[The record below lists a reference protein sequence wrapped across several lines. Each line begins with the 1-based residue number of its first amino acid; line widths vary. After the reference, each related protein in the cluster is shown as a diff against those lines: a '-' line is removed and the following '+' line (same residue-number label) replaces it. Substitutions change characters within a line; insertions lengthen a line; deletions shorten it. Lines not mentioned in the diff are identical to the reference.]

1 MFIGR
6 KTELQQLNAL
16 YKQNKFQCV
25 IIYGRRRVGKTTL
38 INEFIKDKDAVYF
51 TGIES
56 TAKDNLENFSRSIA
70 ALNNPNTDSS
80 PLYKDFRSALIEI
93 DALAQNRKIVLVIDE
108 YPYLARSYRP
118 ISSLLQEL
126 IDTRFK
132 NKANLF
138 IILCGS
144 SMSFM
149 EKQVLGYQSPLYGR
163 RTAQF
168 HIKPFTFYEAAAYY
182 RNFNNEDLAVIYGIT
197 GGIPLYMSFISDNL
211 SLKDN
216 IINTFLTPSG
226 YMYEEPFNLLNQ
238 ELREP
243 AMYNAIIRAVATG
256 SSRIS
261 EIAFKVGIENA
272 AATSY
277 IDKLIELGIIEKEV
291 PAGTAGKSRKSIYG
305 IKDGMFRFWYK
316 FIPENNILIQR
327 NMPEAAWANI
337 QPRINEYMGKVFENI
352 CADYLLENYINLP
365 VQFQTLGRWWGNNP
379 KLKREEEI
387 DIVAASNDKAILCE
401 CKWRNET
408 TDKDVLETLLER
420 RKLLPWFNE
429 CYYYIFSKSGSTAA
443 CQQLAKEDD
452 KIKLVTYSD
461 MIQI

>member
-6 KTELQQLNAL
+6 KTELQQLNTL
-16 YKQNKFQCV
+16 YKQDKFQCV

-70 ALNNPNTDSS
+70 ALNNANTDNA
-80 PLYKDFRSALIEI
+80 PVYKDFRSALIDI
-93 DALAQNRKIVLVIDE
+93 DALAQNRKIILVIDE

-126 IDTRFK
+126 IDTKFK
-132 NKANLF
+132 NNANLF

-168 HIKPFTFYEAAAYY
+168 HIRPFTFYEAAAYY
-182 RNFNNEDLAVIYGIT
+182 KNFSNEDLAVVYGIT
-197 GGIPLYMSFISDNL
+197 GGIPLYMSFITDTL

-261 EIAFKVGIENA
+261 EIASKVGIENA

-277 IDKLIELGIIEKEV
+277 IGKLIELGIIEKEV

-316 FIPENNILIQR
+316 FIPENNILVQR
-327 NMPEAAWANI
+327 NMPEAAWTNI
-337 QPRINEYMGKVFENI
+337 QPHINEYMGKVFENI
-352 CADYLLENYINLP
+352 CADYLLENYTNLP
-365 VQFQTLGRWWGNNP
+365 VQFQNFGRWWGNNP
-379 KLKREEEI
+379 KMKREEEI
-387 DIVAASNDKAILCE
+387 DIVAANNDKAILCE
-401 CKWRNET
+401 CKWRNEK

-429 CYYYIFSKSGSTAA
+429 CYYYIFSKSGFTAA
-443 CQQLAKEDD
+443 CQQLANEND
-452 KIKLVTYSD
+452 KVKLVTYKD
-461 MIQI
+461 MI

>member
-6 KTELQQLNAL
+6 KTELQQLNTL
-16 YKQNKFQCV
+16 YKQDKFQCV

-70 ALNNPNTDSS
+70 ALNNANTDNA
-80 PLYKDFRSALIEI
+80 PVYKDFRSALIDI
-93 DALAQNRKIVLVIDE
+93 DALAQNRKIILVIDE

-118 ISSLLQEL
+118 VSSLLQEL
-126 IDTRFK
+126 IDTKFK
-132 NKANLF
+132 NNANLF

-168 HIKPFTFYEAAAYY
+168 HIRPFTFYEAAAYY
-182 RNFNNEDLAVIYGIT
+182 KNFSNEDLAVVYGIT
-197 GGIPLYMSFISDNL
+197 GGIPLYMSFITDTL

-261 EIAFKVGIENA
+261 EIASKVGIENA

-277 IDKLIELGIIEKEV
+277 VDKLIELGIIEKEV

-316 FIPENNILIQR
+316 FIPENNILVQR
-327 NMPEAAWANI
+327 NMPEAAWTNI
-337 QPRINEYMGKVFENI
+337 QPHINEYMGKVFENI
-352 CADYLLENYINLP
+352 CADYLLENYTNLP
-365 VQFQTLGRWWGNNP
+365 VQFQNLGRWWGNNP
-379 KLKREEEI
+379 KMKREEEI

-401 CKWRNET
+401 CKWRNEK

-429 CYYYIFSKSGSTAA
+429 CYYYIFSKSGFTAA
-443 CQQLAKEDD
+443 CQQLANEND
-452 KIKLVTYSD
+452 KVKLITYKD
-461 MIQI
+461 MI

>member
-6 KTELQQLNAL
+6 KTELQQLNTL
-16 YKQNKFQCV
+16 YKQDKFQCV

-70 ALNNPNTDSS
+70 ALNNANTDNA
-80 PLYKDFRSALIEI
+80 PVYKDFRSALIDI
-93 DALAQNRKIVLVIDE
+93 DALAQSRKIVLVIDE

-126 IDTRFK
+126 IDTKFK
-132 NKANLF
+132 NNANLF

-168 HIKPFTFYEAAAYY
+168 HIRPFTFYEAAAYY
-182 RNFNNEDLAVIYGIT
+182 KNFSNEDLAVVYGIT
-197 GGIPLYMSFISDNL
+197 GGIPLYMSFITDTL

-261 EIAFKVGIENA
+261 EIASKVGIENA

-277 IDKLIELGIIEKEV
+277 VDKLIELGIIEKEV

-316 FIPENNILIQR
+316 FIPENNILVQR
-327 NMPEAAWANI
+327 NMPEAAWTNI
-337 QPRINEYMGKVFENI
+337 QPHINEYMGKVFENI
-352 CADYLLENYINLP
+352 CADYLLENYTNLP
-365 VQFQTLGRWWGNNP
+365 VQFQNLGRWWGNNP
-379 KLKREEEI
+379 KMKREEEI

-401 CKWRNET
+401 CKWRNEK

-429 CYYYIFSKSGSTAA
+429 CYYYIFSKSGFTAA
-443 CQQLAKEDD
+443 CQQLANEND
-452 KIKLVTYSD
+452 KVKLITYKD
-461 MIQI
+461 MI

>member
-6 KTELQQLNAL
+6 KTELQQLNTL
-16 YKQNKFQCV
+16 YKQDKFQCV

-56 TAKDNLENFSRSIA
+56 TSKDNLENFSRSIA
-70 ALNNPNTDSS
+70 ALNNANTDNA
-80 PLYKDFRSALIEI
+80 PVYKDFRSALIDI

-126 IDTRFK
+126 IDTKFK
-132 NKANLF
+132 NNANLF

-168 HIKPFTFYEAAAYY
+168 HIRPFTFYEAAAYY
-182 RNFNNEDLAVIYGIT
+182 KNFSNEDLAVVYGIT
-197 GGIPLYMSFISDNL
+197 GGIPLYMSFITDTL

-261 EIAFKVGIENA
+261 EIASKVGIENA
-272 AATSY
+272 TATSY
-277 IDKLIELGIIEKEV
+277 VDKLIELGIIEKEV

-316 FIPENNILIQR
+316 FIPENNILVQR
-327 NMPEAAWANI
+327 NMPEAAWTNI
-337 QPRINEYMGKVFENI
+337 QPHINEYMGKVFENI
-352 CADYLLENYINLP
+352 CADYLLENYTNLP
-365 VQFQTLGRWWGNNP
+365 VQFQNFGRWWGNNP
-379 KLKREEEI
+379 KMKREEEI
-387 DIVAASNDKAILCE
+387 DIVAANNDKAILCE
-401 CKWRNET
+401 CKWRNEK

-429 CYYYIFSKSGSTAA
+429 CYYYIFSKSGFTAA
-443 CQQLAKEDD
+443 CQQLANEND
-452 KIKLVTYSD
+452 KVKLITYKD
-461 MIQI
+461 MI

>member
-6 KTELQQLNAL
+6 KTELQQLNTL
-16 YKQNKFQCV
+16 YKQDKFQCV

-56 TAKDNLENFSRSIA
+56 TSKDNLENFSRSIA
-70 ALNNPNTDSS
+70 ALNNANTDNA
-80 PLYKDFRSALIEI
+80 PVYKDFRSALIDI
-93 DALAQNRKIVLVIDE
+93 DALAQNRKIILVIDE

-126 IDTRFK
+126 IDTKFK
-132 NKANLF
+132 NNANLF

-168 HIKPFTFYEAAAYY
+168 HIRPFTFYEAAAYY
-182 RNFNNEDLAVIYGIT
+182 KNFNNEDLAVIYGIT
-197 GGIPLYMSFISDNL
+197 GGIPLYMSFITDTL

-261 EIAFKVGIENA
+261 EIASKVGIENA

-277 IDKLIELGIIEKEV
+277 VYKLIELGIIEKEL

-316 FIPENNILIQR
+316 FIPENNILVQR
-327 NMPEAAWANI
+327 NMPEAAWTNI
-337 QPRINEYMGKVFENI
+337 QPHINEYMGKVFENI
-352 CADYLLENYINLP
+352 CADYLLENYTNLP
-365 VQFQTLGRWWGNNP
+365 VQFQNFGRWWGNNP
-379 KLKREEEI
+379 KMKREEEI
-387 DIVAASNDKAILCE
+387 DIVAANNDKAILCE
-401 CKWRNET
+401 CKWRNEK
-408 TDKDVLETLLER
+408 TDNQSSIRRIELLE
-420 RKLLPWFNE
+420 E
-429 CYYYIFSKSGSTAA
+429 EI
-443 CQQLAKEDD
+443 
-452 KIKLVTYSD
+452 
-461 MIQI
+461 

>member
-6 KTELQQLNAL
+6 KTELQQLNTL
-16 YKQNKFQCV
+16 YKQDKFQCV

-70 ALNNPNTDSS
+70 ALNNANTDNA
-80 PLYKDFRSALIEI
+80 PVYKDFRSALIDI

-126 IDTRFK
+126 IDTKFK
-132 NKANLF
+132 NNANLF
-138 IILCGS
+138 SILCGS

-168 HIKPFTFYEAAAYY
+168 HIRPFTFYEAAAYY
-182 RNFNNEDLAVIYGIT
+182 KNFSNEDLAVVYGIT
-197 GGIPLYMSFISDNL
+197 GGIPLYMSFITDTL

-261 EIAFKVGIENA
+261 EIASKVGIENA

-316 FIPENNILIQR
+316 FIPENNILVQR
-327 NMPEAAWANI
+327 NMPEAAWTNI
-337 QPRINEYMGKVFENI
+337 KPHINEYMGKVFENI
-352 CADYLLENYINLP
+352 CADYLLENYTNLP
-365 VQFQTLGRWWGNNP
+365 VQFQNFGRWWGNNP
-379 KLKREEEI
+379 KMKREEEI

-401 CKWRNET
+401 CKWRNEK

-429 CYYYIFSKSGSTAA
+429 CYYYIFSKSGFTAA
-443 CQQLAKEDD
+443 CQQLANEND
-452 KIKLVTYSD
+452 KVKLITYKD
-461 MIQI
+461 MI

>member
-6 KTELQQLNAL
+6 KTELQQLNTL
-16 YKQNKFQCV
+16 YKQDKFQCV

-70 ALNNPNTDSS
+70 ALNNANTDNA
-80 PLYKDFRSALIEI
+80 PVYKDFRSALIDI
-93 DALAQNRKIVLVIDE
+93 DALAQNRKIILVIDE

-126 IDTRFK
+126 IDTKFK
-132 NKANLF
+132 NNANLF

-168 HIKPFTFYEAAAYY
+168 HIRPFTFYEAAAYY
-182 RNFNNEDLAVIYGIT
+182 KNFSNEDLAVIYGIT
-197 GGIPLYMSFISDNL
+197 GGIPLYMSFITDTL

-261 EIAFKVGIENA
+261 EIASKVGIENA

-316 FIPENNILIQR
+316 FIPENNILVQR
-327 NMPEAAWANI
+327 NMPEAAWTNI
-337 QPRINEYMGKVFENI
+337 QPHINEYMGKVFENI
-352 CADYLLENYINLP
+352 CADYLLENYTNLP
-365 VQFQTLGRWWGNNP
+365 VQFQNFGRWWGNNP
-379 KLKREEEI
+379 KMKREEEI
-387 DIVAASNDKAILCE
+387 DIVAANNDKAILCE
-401 CKWRNET
+401 CKWRNEK

-429 CYYYIFSKSGSTAA
+429 CYYYIFSKSGFTAA
-443 CQQLAKEDD
+443 CQQLANEND
-452 KIKLVTYSD
+452 KVKLITYKD
-461 MIQI
+461 MI

>member
-6 KTELQQLNAL
+6 KTELQQLNTL
-16 YKQNKFQCV
+16 YKQDKFQCV

-70 ALNNPNTDSS
+70 ALNNANTDNA
-80 PLYKDFRSALIEI
+80 PVYKDFRSALTEI
-93 DALAQNRKIVLVIDE
+93 DAIAKSKKIVLVIDE

-126 IDTRFK
+126 IDTKFK
-132 NKANLF
+132 NNANLF

-168 HIKPFTFYEAAAYY
+168 HIRPFTFYEAAAYY
-182 RNFNNEDLAVIYGIT
+182 KNFSNEDLAVVYGIT
-197 GGIPLYMSFISDNL
+197 GGIPLYMSFITDTL

-261 EIAFKVGIENA
+261 EIASKVGIENA

-316 FIPENNILIQR
+316 FIPENNILVQR
-327 NMPEAAWANI
+327 NMPEAAWTNI
-337 QPRINEYMGKVFENI
+337 QPHINEYMGKVFENI
-352 CADYLLENYINLP
+352 CADYLLENYTNLP
-365 VQFQTLGRWWGNNP
+365 VQFQNFGRWWGNNP
-379 KLKREEEI
+379 KMKREEEI
-387 DIVAASNDKAILCE
+387 DIVAANNDKAILCE
-401 CKWRNET
+401 CKWRNEK

-429 CYYYIFSKSGSTAA
+429 CYYYIFSKSGFTAA
-443 CQQLAKEDD
+443 CQQLANEND
-452 KIKLVTYSD
+452 KVKLITYKD
-461 MIQI
+461 MI

>member
-6 KTELQQLNAL
+6 KTELQQLNTL
-16 YKQNKFQCV
+16 YKQDKFQCV

-56 TAKDNLENFSRSIA
+56 TSKDNLENFSRSIA
-70 ALNNPNTDSS
+70 ALNNANTDNA
-80 PLYKDFRSALIEI
+80 PVYKDFRSALIDI

-126 IDTRFK
+126 IDTKFK
-132 NKANLF
+132 NNANLF

-168 HIKPFTFYEAAAYY
+168 HIRPFTFYEAAAYY
-182 RNFNNEDLAVIYGIT
+182 KNFSNEDLAVVYGIT
-197 GGIPLYMSFISDNL
+197 GGIPLYMSFITDTL

-216 IINTFLTPSG
+216 IINTFLMPSG

-261 EIAFKVGIENA
+261 EIASKVGIENA

-316 FIPENNILIQR
+316 FIPENNILVQR
-327 NMPEAAWANI
+327 NMPEAAWTNI
-337 QPRINEYMGKVFENI
+337 QPHINEYMGKVFENI
-352 CADYLLENYINLP
+352 CADYLLENYTNLP
-365 VQFQTLGRWWGNNP
+365 VQFQNFGRWWGNNP
-379 KLKREEEI
+379 KMKREEEI
-387 DIVAASNDKAILCE
+387 DIVAANNDKAILCE
-401 CKWRNET
+401 CKWRNEK

-429 CYYYIFSKSGSTAA
+429 CYYYIFSKSGFTAS
-443 CQQLAKEDD
+443 CQQLANEND
-452 KIKLVTYSD
+452 KVKLITYKD
-461 MIQI
+461 MI

>member
-6 KTELQQLNAL
+6 KTELQQLNTL
-16 YKQNKFQCV
+16 YKQDNFQCV

-70 ALNNPNTDSS
+70 ALNNANTDNA
-80 PLYKDFRSALIEI
+80 PVYKDFRSALIDI

-126 IDTRFK
+126 IDTKFK
-132 NKANLF
+132 NNANLF

-168 HIKPFTFYEAAAYY
+168 HIRPFTFYEAAAYY
-182 RNFNNEDLAVIYGIT
+182 KNFSNEDLAVVYGIT
-197 GGIPLYMSFISDNL
+197 GGIPLYMSFITDTL

-261 EIAFKVGIENA
+261 EIASKVGIENA

-277 IDKLIELGIIEKEV
+277 IGKLIELGIIEKEI

-316 FIPENNILIQR
+316 FIPENNILVQR
-327 NMPEAAWANI
+327 NMPEAAWTNI
-337 QPRINEYMGKVFENI
+337 QPHINEYMGKVFENI
-352 CADYLLENYINLP
+352 CADYLLENYTNLP
-365 VQFQTLGRWWGNNP
+365 VQFQNFGRWWGNNP
-379 KLKREEEI
+379 KMKREEEI
-387 DIVAASNDKAILCE
+387 DIVAANNDKAILCE
-401 CKWRNET
+401 CKWRNEK

-429 CYYYIFSKSGSTAA
+429 CYYYIFSKSGFTAA
-443 CQQLAKEDD
+443 CQQLANEND
-452 KIKLVTYSD
+452 KVKLVTYKD
-461 MIQI
+461 MI

>member
-6 KTELQQLNAL
+6 KTELQQLNTL
-16 YKQNKFQCV
+16 YKQDKFQCV

-70 ALNNPNTDSS
+70 ALNNANTDNA
-80 PLYKDFRSALIEI
+80 PVYKDFRSALIDI
-93 DALAQNRKIVLVIDE
+93 DALAQNRKIILVIDE

-126 IDTRFK
+126 IDTKFK
-132 NKANLF
+132 NNANLF

-168 HIKPFTFYEAAAYY
+168 HIRPFTFYEAAAYY
-182 RNFNNEDLAVIYGIT
+182 KNFSNEDLAVVYGIT
-197 GGIPLYMSFISDNL
+197 GGIPLYMSFITDTL

-261 EIAFKVGIENA
+261 EIASKVGIENA

-277 IDKLIELGIIEKEV
+277 VDKLIELGIIEKEV

-316 FIPENNILIQR
+316 FIPENNILVQR
-327 NMPEAAWANI
+327 NMPEAAWTNI
-337 QPRINEYMGKVFENI
+337 QPHINEYMGKVFENI
-352 CADYLLENYINLP
+352 CADYLLENYTNLP
-365 VQFQTLGRWWGNNP
+365 VQFQNLGRWWGNNP
-379 KLKREEEI
+379 KMKREEEI
-387 DIVAASNDKAILCE
+387 DIVAANNDKAILCE
-401 CKWRNET
+401 CKWRNEK

-420 RKLLPWFNE
+420 RKLLPWFND
-429 CYYYIFSKSGSTAA
+429 CYYYIFSKSGFTAA
-443 CQQLAKEDD
+443 CQQLANEND
-452 KIKLVTYSD
+452 KVKLITYKD
-461 MIQI
+461 MI

>member
-6 KTELQQLNAL
+6 KTELQQLNTL
-16 YKQNKFQCV
+16 YKQDKFQCV

-70 ALNNPNTDSS
+70 ALNNANTDNA
-80 PLYKDFRSALIEI
+80 PVYKDFRSALIDI
-93 DALAQNRKIVLVIDE
+93 DALAQNRKIILVIDE

-126 IDTRFK
+126 IDTKFK
-132 NKANLF
+132 NNANLL

-168 HIKPFTFYEAAAYY
+168 HIRPFTFYEAAAYY
-182 RNFNNEDLAVIYGIT
+182 KNFSNEDLAVVYGIT
-197 GGIPLYMSFISDNL
+197 GGIPLYMSFITDTL

-261 EIAFKVGIENA
+261 EIASKVGIENA

-277 IDKLIELGIIEKEV
+277 VDKLIELGIIEKEL

-316 FIPENNILIQR
+316 FIPENNILVQR
-327 NMPEAAWANI
+327 NMPEAAWTNI
-337 QPRINEYMGKVFENI
+337 QPHINEYMGKVFENI
-352 CADYLLENYINLP
+352 CADYLLENYTNLP
-365 VQFQTLGRWWGNNP
+365 VQFQNFGRWWGNNP
-379 KLKREEEI
+379 KMKREEEI
-387 DIVAASNDKAILCE
+387 DIVAANNDKAILCE
-401 CKWRNET
+401 CKWRNEK

-429 CYYYIFSKSGSTAA
+429 CYYYIFSKSGFTAA
-443 CQQLAKEDD
+443 CQQLANEND
-452 KIKLVTYSD
+452 KVKLITYKD
-461 MIQI
+461 MI

>member
-6 KTELQQLNAL
+6 KTELQQLNTL
-16 YKQNKFQCV
+16 YKQDKFQCV

-56 TAKDNLENFSRSIA
+56 TSKDNLENFSRSIA
-70 ALNNPNTDSS
+70 ALNNANTDNA
-80 PLYKDFRSALIEI
+80 PVYKDFRSALTEI
-93 DALAQNRKIVLVIDE
+93 DAIAKSKKIVLVIDE

-118 ISSLLQEL
+118 VSSLLQEL
-126 IDTRFK
+126 IDTKFK
-132 NKANLF
+132 NNANLF

-168 HIKPFTFYEAAAYY
+168 HIRPFTFYEAAAYY
-182 RNFNNEDLAVIYGIT
+182 KNFSNEDLAVIYGIT
-197 GGIPLYMSFISDNL
+197 GGIPLYMSFITDTL

-261 EIAFKVGIENA
+261 EIASKVGIENA

-277 IDKLIELGIIEKEV
+277 VDKLIELGIIEKEL

-316 FIPENNILIQR
+316 FIPENNILVQR
-327 NMPEAAWANI
+327 NMPEAAWTNI
-337 QPRINEYMGKVFENI
+337 QPHINEYMGKVFENI
-352 CADYLLENYINLP
+352 CADYLLENYTNLP
-365 VQFQTLGRWWGNNP
+365 VQFQNFGRWWGNNP
-379 KLKREEEI
+379 KMKREEEI
-387 DIVAASNDKAILCE
+387 DIVAANNDKAILCE
-401 CKWRNET
+401 CKWRNEK

-429 CYYYIFSKSGSTAA
+429 CYYYIFSKSGFTAA
-443 CQQLAKEDD
+443 CQQLANEND
-452 KIKLVTYSD
+452 KVKLVTYKD
-461 MIQI
+461 MI

>member
-6 KTELQQLNAL
+6 KTELQQLNTL
-16 YKQNKFQCV
+16 YKQDKFQCV

-56 TAKDNLENFSRSIA
+56 TSKDNLENFSRSIA
-70 ALNNPNTDSS
+70 ALNNANTDNA
-80 PLYKDFRSALIEI
+80 PVYKDFRSALIDI

-126 IDTRFK
+126 IDTKFK
-132 NKANLF
+132 NNANLF

-168 HIKPFTFYEAAAYY
+168 HIRPFTFYEAAAYY
-182 RNFNNEDLAVIYGIT
+182 KNFSNEDLAVIYGIT
-197 GGIPLYMSFISDNL
+197 GGIPLYMSFITDTL

-216 IINTFLTPSG
+216 IINPFLTPSG

-261 EIAFKVGIENA
+261 EIASKVGIENA

-277 IDKLIELGIIEKEV
+277 VDKLIELGIMEKEV

-316 FIPENNILIQR
+316 FIPENNILVQR
-327 NMPEAAWANI
+327 NMPEAAWTNI
-337 QPRINEYMGKVFENI
+337 QPHINEYMGKVFENI
-352 CADYLLENYINLP
+352 CADYLLENYTNLP
-365 VQFQTLGRWWGNNP
+365 VQFQNFGRWWGNNP
-379 KLKREEEI
+379 KMKREEEI
-387 DIVAASNDKAILCE
+387 DIVAANNDKAILCE
-401 CKWRNET
+401 CKWRNEK

-429 CYYYIFSKSGSTAA
+429 CYYYIFSKSGFTAA
-443 CQQLAKEDD
+443 CQQLANEND
-452 KIKLVTYSD
+452 KVKLITYKD
-461 MIQI
+461 MI

>member
-1 MFIGR
+1 MFVGR
-6 KTELQQLNAL
+6 KAELQQLNTL
-16 YKQNKFQCV
+16 YRQDKFQCI

-38 INEFIKDKDAVYF
+38 INEFIKDKDVIYF
-51 TGIES
+51 TAIES
-56 TAKDNLENFSRSIA
+56 TAKDNLENFSKSIT
-70 ALNNPNTDSS
+70 ALDNANTDNA

-93 DALAQNRKIVLVIDE
+93 GELAQNRKIILVIDE

-132 NKANLF
+132 NNANLF

-163 RTAQF
+163 RTAQL

-182 RNFNNEDLAVIYGIT
+182 KNFSSEDLAVVYGIT
-197 GGIPLYMSFISDNL
+197 GGIPLYMSFITDSL

-243 AMYNAIIRAVATG
+243 AMYNAIIRAIATG

-261 EIAFKVGIENA
+261 EIASKVGIENST
-272 AATSY
+272 ATNY
-277 IDKLIELGIIEKEV
+277 VDKLAELSIIEKEI
-291 PAGTAGKSRKSIYG
+291 PAGTAGKSRKSIYS

-316 FIPENNILIQR
+316 FIPDNNILIQR

-337 QPRINEYMGKVFENI
+337 QPHVNEYMGKVFESI

-365 VQFQTLGRWWGNNP
+365 VQFQNLGRWWGNNP
-379 KLKREEEI
+379 KLKRQEEI
-387 DIVAASNDKAILCE
+387 DIVAAGNDKAIICE
-401 CKWRNET
+401 CKWRNEQ

-420 RKLLPWFNE
+420 RKLLSWFSE
-429 CYYYIFSKSGSTAA
+429 CYYYIFSKSGFTAA
-443 CQQLAKEDD
+443 CQQFAKADAR
-452 KIKLVTYSD
+452 IKLVSYSD
-461 MIQI
+461 MLKI

>member
-6 KTELQQLNAL
+6 KTELQQLNTL
-16 YKQNKFQCV
+16 YKQDKFQCV

-70 ALNNPNTDSS
+70 ALNNANTDNA
-80 PLYKDFRSALIEI
+80 PVYKDFRSALTEI
-93 DALAQNRKIVLVIDE
+93 DAIAKSKKIVLVIDE

-126 IDTRFK
+126 IDTKFK
-132 NKANLF
+132 NNANLF

-168 HIKPFTFYEAAAYY
+168 HIRPFTFYEAAAYY
-182 RNFNNEDLAVIYGIT
+182 KNFSNEDLAVVYGIT
-197 GGIPLYMSFISDNL
+197 GGIPLYMSFITDTL

-216 IINTFLTPSG
+216 IINTFLMPSG

-261 EIAFKVGIENA
+261 EIASKVGIENA

-316 FIPENNILIQR
+316 FIPENNILVQR
-327 NMPEAAWANI
+327 NMPEAAWTNI
-337 QPRINEYMGKVFENI
+337 KPHINEYMGKVFENI
-352 CADYLLENYINLP
+352 CADYLLENYTNLP
-365 VQFQTLGRWWGNNP
+365 VQFQNFGRWWGNNP
-379 KLKREEEI
+379 KMKREEEI

-401 CKWRNET
+401 CKWRNEK
-408 TDKDVLETLLER
+408 TDKDVLEILLER

-429 CYYYIFSKSGSTAA
+429 CYYYIFSKSGFTAA
-443 CQQLAKEDD
+443 CQQLANEND
-452 KIKLVTYSD
+452 KVKLITYKD
-461 MIQI
+461 MI

>member
-6 KTELQQLNAL
+6 KNELQQLNTL

-56 TAKDNLENFSRSIA
+56 TAKDNLESFSRSIA
-70 ALNNPNTDSS
+70 ALNNTNTNNA
-80 PLYKDFRSALIEI
+80 PLYKDFRSALTEI
-93 DALAQNRKIVLVIDE
+93 DALAQSRKIVLVIDE

-126 IDTRFK
+126 IDTKFK
-132 NKANLF
+132 NNTNLF

-168 HIKPFTFYEAAAYY
+168 HIKPFTFYESAAYY
-182 RNFNNEDLAVIYGIT
+182 KNFSSEDLAVIYGVT
-197 GGIPLYMSFISDNL
+197 GGIPLYMSFISDSL

-243 AMYNAIIRAVATG
+243 SMYNAIIRAVATG

-261 EIAFKVGIENA
+261 EIASKVGIENA
-272 AATSY
+272 TATNY
-277 IDKLIELGIIEKEV
+277 IDKLIELGIIEKEI
-291 PAGTAGKSRKSIYG
+291 PAGTAGKSRKSVYG

-327 NMPEAAWANI
+327 NMPEAAWNNI
-337 QPRINEYMGKVFENI
+337 HPRINEYMGKVFENI
-352 CADYLLENYINLP
+352 CADYLLENYTSLP
-365 VQFQTLGRWWGNNP
+365 VQFQNLGRWWGNNP

-387 DIVAASNDKAILCE
+387 DIIATSGDKAIICE
-401 CKWRNET
+401 CKWRNEK
-408 TDKDVLETLLER
+408 TDKNVLKTLLER

-429 CYYYIFSKSGSTAA
+429 CYYCIFSKAGFTSA
-443 CQQLAKEDD
+443 CQQLADSSN
-452 KIKLVTYSD
+452 KIKLITYSD
-461 MIQI
+461 MLK

>member
-6 KTELQQLNAL
+6 KTELQQLNTL
-16 YKQNKFQCV
+16 YKQDKFQCV

-56 TAKDNLENFSRSIA
+56 TSKDNLENLSRSIA
-70 ALNNPNTDSS
+70 ALNNANTDNA
-80 PLYKDFRSALIEI
+80 PVYKDFRSALTEI
-93 DALAQNRKIVLVIDE
+93 DAIAKSKKIVLVIDE

-118 ISSLLQEL
+118 VSSLLQEL
-126 IDTRFK
+126 IDTKFK
-132 NKANLF
+132 NNANLF

-168 HIKPFTFYEAAAYY
+168 HIRPFTFYEAAAYY
-182 RNFNNEDLAVIYGIT
+182 KNFSNEDLAVIYGIT
-197 GGIPLYMSFISDNL
+197 GGIPLYMSFITDTL

-261 EIAFKVGIENA
+261 EIASKVGIENA

-277 IDKLIELGIIEKEV
+277 VDKLIELGIIEKEL

-316 FIPENNILIQR
+316 FIPENNILVQR
-327 NMPEAAWANI
+327 NMPEAAWTNI
-337 QPRINEYMGKVFENI
+337 QPHINEYMGKVFENI
-352 CADYLLENYINLP
+352 CADYLLENYTNLP
-365 VQFQTLGRWWGNNP
+365 VQFQNFGRWWGNNP
-379 KLKREEEI
+379 KMKREEEI
-387 DIVAASNDKAILCE
+387 DIVAANNDKAILCE
-401 CKWRNET
+401 CKWRNEK

-429 CYYYIFSKSGSTAA
+429 CYYYIFSKSGFTAA
-443 CQQLAKEDD
+443 CQQLANEND
-452 KIKLVTYSD
+452 KVKLVTYKD
-461 MIQI
+461 MI